1 MSKLSCKELIQNQ
14 FEWLLD

>member
-1 MSKLSCKELIQNQ
+1 MSKLSCKELRKNQ